1 MIKNIFRSALL
12 AGLTLLFF
20 SCSFLE
26 EKQTGSIVFD
36 MSAVAARAATNTS
49 FNSKDQMEIK
59 LSGDYTA
66 EKTFFIMDEIKE
78 DNLIVTFDEIP
89 VDAKIQA
96 EATIFRVY
104 NLSGRKDLLQ
114 RYFRAYSNRRR
125 QKSAPYPDEKDFFCC
140 I

>member
-49 FNSKDQMEIK
+49 FNGNQ
-59 LSGDYTA
+59 T
-66 EKTFFIMDEIKE
+66 
-78 DNLIVTFDEIP
+78 VW
-89 VDAKIQA
+89 
-96 EATIFRVY
+96 
-104 NLSGRKDLLQ
+104 
-114 RYFRAYSNRRR
+114 
-125 QKSAPYPDEKDFFCC
+125 
-140 I
+140 